1 MSTISTRILLKNDT
15 LANWQ
20 KSSLQLKK
28 GEVALALS
36 GDQYLIKIGDG
47 TRTWSQLPGWSNVS
61 LSTTNVMGLKDFV
74 AQNSQNTDY
83 ALSTI
88 GTGANAVVKLVARD
102 NSVESPVWV
111 EVADSPSI
119 PTGALEN
126 RLTSVE
132 SVVNTLSGDV
142 STTGSV
148 KQQINTA
155 VKSLTADI
163 TNADAGKTVKKV
175 TQKDGVVSVEFQNLS
190 VSTEHVSGLD
200 TLSTYIRTTVEGQ
213 DGDLSTANTVA
224 GAKKYAQVL
233 VEGEAAARNTA
244 VTSLS
249 TSLSNTIKTDYVKY
263 TDVKSAVTSGNKIV
277 TESDIAKLEHV
288 MHFKGTV
295 TGDDPTKWAGS
306 YEEGDVVI
314 NPTSGKEWV
323 KTKDGWEV
331 IGDQKTYATNAHVND
346 IATTL
351 DQVSSDYTTSS
362 EASAIAYTQVKALSD
377 SLSTDLAAEIT
388 ARTNNDAAISSA
400 VDKKIYVD
408 GVSATTLSVTHISQD
423 AYHALVEAGT
433 CDKNTVYVVSSE
445 NYNMYDKRIT
455 NLSTDVQV
463 DTDAANVGYV
473 KSVSSD
479 LATKIQSLNT
489 SSLSNVVINNVTATV
504 ANNVATFSFDTIDC
518 GSAS

>member
-20 KSSLQLKK
+20 SSRLLLKK

-47 TRTWSQLPGWSNVS
+47 TKIWADLPGWSNVS

-88 GTGANAVVKLVARD
+88 GSGADAVVKLVVRD
-102 NSVESPVWV
+102 NSAASPSWAV
-111 EVADSPSI
+111 VADSPAI

-126 RLTSVE
+126 RLASVE

-142 STTGSV
+142 NTTGSV

-155 VKSLTADI
+155 ITSLTADI
-163 TNADAGKTVKKV
+163 INTDAGKTVKKV

-190 VSTEHVSGLD
+190 VSTANVGGLD
-200 TLSTYIRTTVEGQ
+200 TLSTYIRTTVEGK

-233 VEGEAAARNTA
+233 VDAEAVARNTA
-244 VTSLS
+244 VEALS

-263 TDVKSAVTSGNKIV
+263 ADVKSDVTSNNKIV
-277 TESDIAKLEHV
+277 TESDIAKLDNV

-295 TGDDPTKWAGS
+295 TGDDPTQWAGS
-306 YEEGDVVI
+306 YEKGDVVI

-323 KTKDGWEV
+323 KTETGWEV
-331 IGDQKTYATNAHVND
+331 IGDQKTYATNVRVDD
-346 IATTL
+346 IAKTL
-351 DQVSSDYTTSS
+351 NQVSSDYTTSS
-362 EASAIAYTQVKALSD
+362 EASAIAYAQVKALSD

-408 GVSATTLSVTHISQD
+408 GISATTLNVKHISQD
-423 AYHALVEAGT
+423 EYHALVEAGT

-489 SSLSNVVINNVTATV
+489 SSLSNVVINDVTATV
-504 ANNVATFSFDTIDC
+504 ANNVATFQFDTIDC